1 MLTTL
6 LAFRHRASIRCK
18 SAIEELQCKA
28 PNSPSLLQLAARA
41 TGLGAFTF
49 GRCSVVVQIFTF
61 ILTDLID
68 FEAEPIK
75 IELVSEEKAG
85 TYGANVACEMLKQM
99 PDLGSRGMCVLIRD
113 DSGKTVSI
121 VPLIR

>member
-1 MLTTL
+1 MRFNQVLIALSRNCNAKRLTPITPI
-6 LAFRHRASIRCK
+6 SS
-18 SAIEELQCKA
+18 SAGRG
-28 PNSPSLLQLAARA
+28 SGS
-41 TGLGAFTF
+41 GMFTS
-49 GRCSVVVQIFTF
+49 GRSSVVVQTFTF

-75 IELVSEEKAG
+75 IELESEEEAEK
-85 TYGANVACEMLKQM
+85 YGVKVASEMLKQM

-121 VPLIR
+121 VPLDPVS

>member
-1 MLTTL
+1 M
-6 LAFRHRASIRCK
+6 
-18 SAIEELQCKA
+18 
-28 PNSPSLLQLAARA
+28 
-41 TGLGAFTF
+41 FTS
-49 GRCSVVVQIFTF
+49 GRSSVVVQTFTF

-75 IELVSEEKAG
+75 IELESEEEAEK
-85 TYGANVACEMLKQM
+85 YGVKVASEMLKQM

-121 VPLIR
+121 VPLDPVS